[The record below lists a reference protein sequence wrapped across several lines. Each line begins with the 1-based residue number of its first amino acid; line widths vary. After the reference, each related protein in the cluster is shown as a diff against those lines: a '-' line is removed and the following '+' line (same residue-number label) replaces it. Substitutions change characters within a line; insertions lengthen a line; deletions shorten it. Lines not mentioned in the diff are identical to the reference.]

1 MSAFVG
7 PNAGSMQ
14 GTPDLSFSVAQLAAL
29 SRSKMLLSSTT
40 DGSRQSQRFV
50 KQPVM
55 GESPPGA
62 LGSFVLAPLFSV
74 AKNTVKTVPSAKIGS
89 APLRHVYLLLRRAR
103 RRCRLGFSFPTSN
116 QTGGR

>member
-40 DGSRQSQRFV
+40 DGSRQSQRFA

-62 LGSFVLAPLFSV
+62 LGSFVSAPLFSV
-74 AKNTVKTVPSAKIGS
+74 AKNTVKTVPSAKIG
-89 APLRHVYLLLRRAR
+89 AALFVLRHVYLLFIPVSGKSWDFL
-103 RRCRLGFSFPTSN
+103 N
-116 QTGGR
+116 